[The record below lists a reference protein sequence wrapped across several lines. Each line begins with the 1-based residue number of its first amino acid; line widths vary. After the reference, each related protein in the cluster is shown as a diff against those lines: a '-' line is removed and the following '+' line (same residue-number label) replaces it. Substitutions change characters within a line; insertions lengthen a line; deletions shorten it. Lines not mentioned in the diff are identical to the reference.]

1 PPESPCSSFFRCEN
15 QNATTC
21 RVPMAALHPKF
32 DSMHLGAADRMGQI
46 RREPLLDH
54 PGGQRRAATPVSDRR
69 HGRIRRGWMAVS
81 TSLIQRHR
89 RSLHGARRCRPRG
102 VRRREA
108 VRRNGTQP
116 QAACR
121 SRRAYP
127 VMSRPARPYNTAL
140 ASSIPAVR
148 AELTDTKFAFSD
160 RGVVFAHDIL
170 EPLPEVMDRLIG
182 SRVECLYAETPWVA
196 GSATFYERAGLA
208 PKPHAEYV
216 SAVERL
222 IEHFGKPAFIVCS
235 KRDAAALGEAV
246 SPIVLNGERAWLAR
260 AGGGTI

>member
-1 PPESPCSSFFRCEN
+1 
-15 QNATTC
+15 
-21 RVPMAALHPKF
+21 
-32 DSMHLGAADRMGQI
+32 
-46 RREPLLDH
+46 
-54 PGGQRRAATPVSDRR
+54 
-69 HGRIRRGWMAVS
+69 
-81 TSLIQRHR
+81 
-89 RSLHGARRCRPRG
+89 
-102 VRRREA
+102 
-108 VRRNGTQP
+108 
-116 QAACR
+116 
-121 SRRAYP
+121 
-127 VMSRPARPYNTAL
+127 MSRPARPYNTAL

-260 AGGGTI
+260 AGGGTIEADTVETLRARLAERYAGVYDFSCGYGNALGEFSFFVGSDIDQKCLDYIRRKFRLDASGSHARDGADPQDQAVPPQRP